1 MLVWHATIE
10 GKGRCWAL
18 LAWLL
23 CCGTFELELE
33 DDSVP
38 GLLVLPLVL
47 QCRVQEQPFEWNSTT
62 GAVEFKL
69 VIVWLICE
77 SDYVPL
83 CL

>member
-33 DDSVP
+33 DDSVQ
-38 GLLVLPLVL
+38 GRTLLVLPLVL
-47 QCRVQEQPFEWNSTT
+47 QCRVQEQPLDGTAP

-69 VIVWLICE
+69 EWIVNGKVAFL
-77 SDYVPL
+77 
-83 CL
+83 